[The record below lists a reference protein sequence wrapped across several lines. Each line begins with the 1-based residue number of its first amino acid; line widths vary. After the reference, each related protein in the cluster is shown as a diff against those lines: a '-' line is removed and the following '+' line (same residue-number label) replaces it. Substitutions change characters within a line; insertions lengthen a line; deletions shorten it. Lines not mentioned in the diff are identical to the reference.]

1 MKLFSSKE
9 DLCSSKS
16 ILIKEDEVFSELA
29 EKKGTS
35 LFLGKYS
42 INEVLS
48 VLGKRNFFHEAKKRS
63 LWPLEF
69 NLDSTEFPP
78 LQRFQI
84 FFKKKSPEN
93 LIVDLKIREGNFTFK
108 DNLILKHSLP
118 EMKLLAI
125 EWLTLQNPL
134 VDFSKDRTP
143 LPGQN
148 HPGLNLGRKVLDVFV
163 HLARV
168 NCNDGI
174 VIYPAYFH
182 NALLFS
188 RSFRFF
194 NPEKEGEVKGIR
206 RLFSNIPFK
215 QLAWIIH
222 LECLRTA
229 SGEPYKWKAEEQV
242 FFLNK
247 KPRAYLESRK
257 YKKAVKKREK
267 SCSCSI
273 DWNCFKIKSQQ
284 DLGGEV

>member
-9 DLCSSKS
+9 DLYASKS
-16 ILIKEDEVFSELA
+16 VLIKEEEVYSELA

-42 INEVLS
+42 MTEVLA
-48 VLGKRNFFHEAKKRS
+48 VLGKRNFFNEAKNRG

-69 NLDSTEFPP
+69 NLDSSAFPP
-78 LQRFQI
+78 IQRFQI
-84 FFKKKSPEN
+84 FFKLKRPEN
-93 LIVDLKIREGNFTFK
+93 LIVDLKIREGKFSFKQKFT
-108 DNLILKHSLP
+108 LGPSLP

-134 VDFSKDRTP
+134 IDFSRDRTP

-148 HPGLNLGRKVLDVFV
+148 HPGLNLGKKVLDVFV

-168 NCNDGI
+168 SCNDGI
-174 VIYPAYFH
+174 VVFPAYFH

-188 RSFRFF
+188 RSFRFL

-222 LECLRTA
+222 FECLRTA
-229 SGEPYKWKAEEQV
+229 SGESYKWKAEEQV
-242 FFLNK
+242 YFLNK
-247 KPRAYLESRK
+247 KMRAYLESKK
-257 YKKAVKKREK
+257 YKRAVKKMEK
-267 SCSCSI
+267 SCSYSI
-273 DWNCFKIKSQQ
+273 DWDCYKIKNRQNQ
-284 DLGGEV
+284 GGQV